1 MDDETERGDAAVWRK
16 GDKQKEREKEKERER
31 NLVRASEHERWFCVE
46 CDERYS
52 NARRGRGCES
62 EKDGAPRGTFHVRL
76 RACVET
82 TPHYHTLKMDWLER
96 KTTRERA
103 RRVRTRRKN

>member
-1 MDDETERGDAAVWRK
+1 MPRFGEREINKKRD
-16 GDKQKEREKEKERER
+16 REKEKERER

-52 NARRGRGCES
+52 NARGEAEDASLRKTERHAERFMCGS
-62 EKDGAPRGTFHVRL
+62 VR
-76 RACVET
+76 VET

-96 KTTRERA
+96 KTTREHA

>member
-1 MDDETERGDAAVWRK
+1 MPRFGEREINK
-16 GDKQKEREKEKERER
+16 KKEKKKRDREKEKERER
-31 NLVRASEHERWFCVE
+31 NLVGASEHERWFCVE

-76 RACVET
+76 CACGDDA
-82 TPHYHTLKMDWLER
+82 TLSYPEDGLVGEKDD
-96 KTTRERA
+96 ERA
-103 RRVRTRRKN
+103 RATS